1 MKARVVSDPA
11 KPKSLLLVVIAT
23 MTLGLQLE
31 AGEPKAE
38 TLGAW
43 YGYVR
48 LTERRVDQKLASET
62 GFFADEA
69 PP

>member
-1 MKARVVSDPA
+1 M
-11 KPKSLLLVVIAT
+11 IAT

-43 YGYVR
+43 YEYVR